1 MQLSLT
7 GRVKKNSL
15 QRRMVLLA
23 WAFILPVL
31 LVRVFTT
38 VYPVIQ
44 VFYYSLL
51 DYDLINRTKEFTGL
65 TNFAKI
71 FSDVTVQQGIGFT
84 VEYTLCS
91 LALIIVLG
99 IMLALLMK
107 FEFRGRKLIRTTALL
122 PWGMPMIIICM
133 AGRWMFNDTYSIIND
148 MIRRVFAPNFHYSWL
163 SETNGAKAAAI
174 ILNVWKNTP
183 FFAIMLLAAMQGIPD
198 ELYEAA
204 RIDGANGVQILFRI
218 MLPYVMKTMVM
229 TIIFVGVGQI
239 NSFDIAYAMTRGGPG
254 SSTALIAYRLYLVA
268 TKNMDYGYAS
278 ALSVVMFTFTA
289 IFGGIGLFAHNRI
302 DY

>member
-1 MQLSLT
+1 MQLSLS
-7 GRVKKNSL
+7 GKSNKHSM
-15 QRRMVLLA
+15 RRKMVLMA
-23 WAFILPVL
+23 WIFVLPVL
-31 LVRVFTT
+31 LVRIFTT
-38 VYPVIQ
+38 VYPIIQ
-44 VFYYSLL
+44 VFWYSLL

-65 TNFAKI
+65 TNFSQI
-71 FSDVTVQQGIGFT
+71 LSDITVQQGLGFT
-84 VEYTLCS
+84 VEYTFLS
-91 LALIIVLG
+91 LALIVVLG
-99 IMLALLMK
+99 TILALLMK
-107 FEFRGRKLIRTTALL
+107 TEFRGRKLIRTAALL

-148 MIRRVFAPNFHYSWL
+148 MIRRVFDPNFHYSWL
-163 SETNGAKAAAI
+163 SEVNGAKAAAI

-183 FFAIMLLAAMQGIPD
+183 FFGIMMLAAFQSIPE

-204 RIDGANGVQILFRI
+204 RIDGANDVRILFSI
-218 MLPYVMKTMVM
+218 MLPFVMKTMVM

-278 ALSVVMFTFTA
+278 AISVVMFMFTA
-289 IFGGIGLFAHNRI
+289 VFGGIGMFIHNKI